1 MPTYT
6 FTGKNLKGAK
16 VTGERNADS
25 KVALT
30 QLLRKEQIIPQV
42 IKEKVKEASG
52 NVTQM
57 CEVCAGV
64 PPEFIVL
71 SGDDALTLPLMAIG
85 GHGIISVAGN
95 EIPGEMVKMVEAAER
110 NDFAAAREIHA
121 RHVALMLIN
130 FMYTSCDRV
139 CPRVTQNL
147 AKVQRL
153 LGSRMGHDI
162 FFYSFTLDPTHDTP
176 EVLKDY
182 AKAHGVGPGWSFLT
196 GPAGQMEMLRKR
208 LGFTDPDPELD
219 KDRESH
225 IGNVRYGNEAR
236 LLWGACPGMSRAEFI
251 VESLSW
257 IDWPKGQKPA

>member
-1 MPTYT
+1 MAKTTRRNSLALFALSPLAAWGLGDES
-6 FTGKNLKGAK
+6 GKAPAPRQHWMQISPREQIRRRYFPDILL
-16 VTGERNADS
+16 
-25 KVALT
+25 LT
-30 QLLRKEQIIPQV
+30 QDRKEVSFYQDL
-42 IKEKVKEASG
+42 VKDKL
-52 NVTQM
+52 V
-57 CEVCAGV
+57 
-64 PPEFIVL
+64 
-71 SGDDALTLPLMAIG
+71 
-85 GHGIISVAGN
+85 
-95 EIPGEMVKMVEAAER
+95 
-110 NDFAAAREIHA
+110 
-121 RHVALMLIN
+121 LIN

-147 AKVQRL
+147 ARVQHL
-153 LGSRMGHDI
+153 LGPRMGRDI